1 MANLRNIIQQL
12 AAPDRETVALVAVV
26 DSVDQKTRTVDC
38 TPLNEGAPL
47 LGVNL
52 QANQQGIAGVVLWP
66 KVGSFVV
73 VGFIAEGAAGV
84 VLLTD
89 EIERA
94 EITIG
99 DASASITAGTID
111 MKVGQTTAQ
120 LTAKGV
126 ELNGGTLG
134 GLVIAGDLTTR
145 LNIIERDIN
154 SLKEVLAG
162 WAPVAQ
168 DGGAALKGAVTE
180 WAAAQLTPTQTT
192 DYENKKVTH

>member
-26 DSVDQKTRTVDC
+26 DSVDTTARTVDC

-52 QANQQGIAGVVLWP
+52 QANQQGAAGVALWP

-89 EIERA
+89 EIEKA

-99 DASASITAGTID
+99 DTTASITADTID
-111 MKVGQTTAQ
+111 VKVGQTTAQ
-120 LTAKGV
+120 LTPEGV

-134 GLVIAGDLTTR
+134 GLVIAGDLTNR

-154 SLKEVLAG
+154 SLKAVLTG
-162 WAPVAQ
+162 WVPVAQ
-168 DGGAALKGAVTE
+168 DGGAALKAAAAD